1 MVVSLVAEQ
10 QLVEWLGDLISAQ
23 EIVHVANTIFLQD
36 QVLYLTPSSYR
47 TFYYTSHHLPARP

>member
-10 QLVEWLGDLISAQ
+10 QLVDWLGDLISAQ

-36 QVLYLTPSSYR
+36 QVRKILFFHEVHCDHSIL
-47 TFYYTSHHLPARP
+47 LID